1 MQRDRQREGIEGSG
15 GECAYVIQGGAGGI
29 FNGEEGERNFLGRG
43 QRVRRGGKSVQ
54 AAEFQGGVRTSV
66 STPKEVSI
74 SKGIKGKLD

>member
-43 QRVRRGGKSVQ
+43 QRVRRGG
-54 AAEFQGGVRTSV
+54 EECPGRGV
-66 STPKEVSI
+66 P
-74 SKGIKGKLD
+74 GWGQNQCFHP